1 MPQLL
6 HHPTFSNNFLIKL
19 REKKNFKIYILL
31 PLCEKIKSSRAA
43 EVGRCLGR
51 QVHSKNKEEMK
62 KEGRTAEGRQGGWKE
77 GKKEGRSWGEEENKR
92 E

>member
-1 MPQLL
+1 MV
-6 HHPTFSNNFLIKL
+6 
-19 REKKNFKIYILL
+19 
-31 PLCEKIKSSRAA
+31 

-77 GKKEGRSWGEEENKR
+77 GKKEGRSWGEE
-92 E
+92 